1 MRTHRLK
8 VTCNSEECA
17 KFIEEEIA
25 HDDFCD
31 MTHWYCGLDGDGE
44 DTPDTCIIYRGIIEP
59 NVLYI
64 DFYVPEKM
72 TSTCSIWTDRYE
84 RLKETI
90 PVSHPGWNVLKV
102 ELSELDSYKK
112 IKSLE
117 AEIEKIRVK
126 Q

>member
-1 MRTHRLK
+1 
-8 VTCNSEECA
+8 
-17 KFIEEEIA
+17 
-25 HDDFCD
+25 
-31 MTHWYCGLDGDGE
+31 MTHWYCGLDGAGE

-90 PVSHPGWNVLKV
+90 PVSHPSWNVLKV

-112 IKSLE
+112 RKSLE
-117 AEIEKIRVK
+117 AEIEKMKVK